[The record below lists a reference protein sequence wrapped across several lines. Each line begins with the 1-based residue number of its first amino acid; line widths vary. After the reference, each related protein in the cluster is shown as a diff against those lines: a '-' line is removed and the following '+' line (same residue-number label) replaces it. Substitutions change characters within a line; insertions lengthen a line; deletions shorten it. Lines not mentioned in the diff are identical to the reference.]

1 MSAPMDASLVYDGG
15 RLLIRGVEF
24 SPPYAKWD
32 GVLGAYTCEAIHYS
46 EVKNYLLSRGVR
58 LSERV
63 FEPLEFRPF
72 TSKYALRDYQLRAY
86 DAWLAAE
93 RRGIIV
99 LPTGAGK
106 TAVAI
111 HAISE
116 TSVPALVVVPTIDL
130 LKQWGGQLEAQGAEV
145 GYLGGGMNSVAGV
158 TVSTYDS
165 AAIRAGELGNRFR
178 LLVFD
183 EVHHLPAQV
192 YAKIARLSAAEY
204 RLGLTATY
212 EREDGLH
219 TLLPYLVGRV
229 VYSSTHSELSGR
241 YLSEYSTEVV
251 RVSLGGE
258 EKAKYDELMD
268 KYRGILR
275 KHNFRIRSQRDFQR
289 LIFLSGSNRELREA
303 LLSRNEAQ
311 KIAFNSSG
319 KIRVLRGLLERFRG
333 ERIIVFTQH
342 NELVERISREFLI
355 PSITHETP
363 KDEREEVL
371 GRFREG
377 VYTCV
382 VTSKVLDEGVDVPD
396 ASVGIILSGTGSRRE
411 YVQRLGRI
419 LRKRDGKVAQLV
431 EVVSG
436 GTMEV
441 NTSYRRRRV

>member
-1 MSAPMDASLVYDGG
+1 MSG
-15 RLLIRGVEF
+15 R
-24 SPPYAKWD
+24 
-32 GVLGAYTCEAIHYS
+32 T
-46 EVKNYLLSRGVR
+46 
-58 LSERV
+58 
-63 FEPLEFRPF
+63 
-72 TSKYALRDYQLRAY
+72 
-86 DAWLAAE
+86 
-93 RRGIIV
+93 
-99 LPTGAGK
+99 
-106 TAVAI
+106 
-111 HAISE
+111 
-116 TSVPALVVVPTIDL
+116 
-130 LKQWGGQLEAQGAEV
+130 
-145 GYLGGGMNSVAGV
+145 
-158 TVSTYDS
+158 
-165 AAIRAGELGNRFR
+165 
-178 LLVFD
+178 
-183 EVHHLPAQV
+183 
-192 YAKIARLSAAEY
+192 
-204 RLGLTATY
+204 
-212 EREDGLH
+212 
-219 TLLPYLVGRV
+219 
-229 VYSSTHSELSGR
+229 LSGR

-363 KDEREEVL
+363 KDEREEIL

>member
-1 MSAPMDASLVYDGG
+1 MDASLVYDGG
-15 RLLIRGVEF
+15 RILIRGVDF
-24 SPPYAKWD
+24 SPPYTKWD
-32 GVLGAYTCEAIHYS
+32 GVLKAYVCDAIYYGN
-46 EVKNYLLSRGVR
+46 VRGYLVSRGVAF
-58 LSERV
+58 SDRV
-63 FEPLEFRPF
+63 LEPLGFKPF
-72 TSKYALRDYQLRAY
+72 ECKYSLRDYQRQAY
-86 DAWLAAE
+86 EAWVGAG

-111 HAISE
+111 HAVSE
-116 TSVPALVVVPTIDL
+116 AGVPALIVVPTIDL
-130 LKQWGGQLEAQGAEV
+130 LNQWGGQLEAQGAEV
-145 GYLGGGMNSVAGV
+145 GYLGGGMSSVKGV

-183 EVHHLPAQV
+183 EVHHLPAQA
-192 YAKIARLSAAEY
+192 YSRIARFSAAEY

-219 TLLPYLVGRV
+219 TLLPFLVGGV

-241 YLSEYSTEVV
+241 YLSEYTTEVV
-251 RVSLGGE
+251 RVSLSSRE
-258 EKAKYDELMD
+258 RARYEELMN
-268 KYRGILR
+268 KYRSILR
-275 KHNFRIRSQRDFQR
+275 KHRIRMRGPADFQR

-303 LLSRNEAQ
+303 LLARNEAQ

-319 KIRVLRGLLERFRG
+319 KIEVLRGLLERFRG

-342 NELVERISREFLI
+342 NDLVERISREFLI

-371 GRFREG
+371 RRFREG
-377 VYTCV
+377 VYSCV

-396 ASVGIILSGTGSRRE
+396 ASVGIILSGTGSKRE

-419 LRKRDGKVAQLV
+419 LRKRDGKVAQLI

-441 NTSYRRRRV
+441 NTSYRRKRV